1 MSNFLGAVQIMMD
14 TIFHLSEAHLKM
26 RSPDAYGQ
34 EVVQLYVGA
43 RDSKVERA
51 NKELKAFTKVALA
64 PGQTRVLQLEVPV
77 QELAYYDSQSGWVV
91 EPGNYEVIVG
101 THSADKNALR
111 SSFCIS

>member
-1 MSNFLGAVQIMMD
+1 WFACLCLRDAIPISISVTLSNTGDRA
-14 TIFHLSEAHLKM
+14 
-26 RSPDAYGQ
+26 GQ

-77 QELAYYDSQSGWVV
+77 QELAYYDSQSGWVDRKSTRL
-91 EPGNYEVIVG
+91 N
-101 THSADKNALR
+101 
-111 SSFCIS
+111 SSHAS

>member
-1 MSNFLGAVQIMMD
+1 MMD

-111 SSFCIS
+111 SSFSIS